1 MKNKSYFF
9 VIPFVLFISL
19 NSCEKNDSQTNEP
32 DSLLKSTREIV
43 SSDND
48 FGIEIFKS
56 VLQKEADSSNVF
68 ISPVSIS
75 LALAMTY
82 NGAEGTTKEAMEK
95 TLRKSDYSFN
105 EINQLYKNLMQGLLS
120 VDPKVTLEI
129 ANSIWYRQGFE
140 VIPDFINVNR
150 NYYKAEVNALDF
162 NSPNSVLTINN
173 WVSDNTNNKI
183 DKIINEIPGD
193 AVMYL
198 INAIYF
204 KGTWTYEFDKGKT
217 TDRTF
222 TLMND
227 STVDLPFMEQETD
240 LNYQHNDLFSAV
252 ELPYGKANYSM
263 IVLLPNYGKTI
274 NDIIA
279 GLNSDAWNSWTH
291 DFNEQDVVVRLPKFR
306 FQFKEKLND
315 ALTDMGMGIAFTNA
329 ADFTKINDKG
339 GLKISKVL
347 HKTFVEVNEEGTEAA
362 AVTSVE
368 IIYTSAE
375 VPSALFFN
383 VNKPF
388 LFIIREKESNAII
401 FIGRVMNPVWET

>member
-82 NGAEGTTKEAMEK
+82 NGAEGTTKEAMET

>member
-19 NSCEKNDSQTNEP
+19 NSCKKNDSHTNEP

-82 NGAEGTTKEAMEK
+82 NGAEGTTKEAMET
-95 TLRKSDYSFN
+95 TLKKSGYSID

-150 NYYKAEVNALDF
+150 NYFKAEVNALDF

-240 LNYQHNDLFSAV
+240 LNYQYNDLFSAV

-291 DFNEQDVVVRLPKFR
+291 SFTLQDVVVRLPKFR

-315 ALTDMGMGIAFTNA
+315 ALTDMGMGIAFTDA
-329 ADFTKINDKG
+329 ADFSKINDNS

-368 IIYTSAE
+368 IVLTSAE
-375 VPSALFFN
+375 GPFVLFFD